1 MAADRFLQLGFGWLP
16 IIIYKCSPL
25 NCLSADRLF
34 LLFAN
39 SRLGFHCSVVSE
51 LFAAN
56 NYFFFHLKMQ
66 PSHKH
71 EGLIKLIIKH
81 DWQFLDVRKP
91 I

>member
-39 SRLGFHCSVVSE
+39 SRLGFHRSVVSE
-51 LFAAN
+51 LLVAN
-56 NYFFFHLKMQ
+56 NFFSFKNAAQ
-66 PSHKH
+66 SQ
-71 EGLIKLIIKH
+71 I
-81 DWQFLDVRKP
+81 
-91 I
+91 